1 MVVLKWVVFLLLAT
15 KYWDRTIPLTKSLLQ
30 CGLYPDSMEPW
41 TCFQIFISWEPMLSP
56 SIFAVPYAI
65 SPTDTNPQAA
75 QLTGYSSG
83 VMKPKPLSEK
93 NFFKVP
99 NLQWWWN
106 AWLHGETKRTQLSV
120 ESSLVLFSH
129 CGGRIQQ
136 QLWILV
142 TLQSSYSFSPS

>member
-1 MVVLKWVVFLLLAT
+1 MGGVSAAGHKVLGQDHSFNQKPFAMWPISRFYGTMNL
-15 KYWDRTIPLTKSLLQ
+15 
-30 CGLYPDSMEPW
+30 
-41 TCFQIFISWEPMLSP
+41 FQIFISWEPMLSP

-99 NLQWWWN
+99 NLQ
-106 AWLHGETKRTQLSV
+106 
-120 ESSLVLFSH
+120 
-129 CGGRIQQ
+129 
-136 QLWILV
+136 
-142 TLQSSYSFSPS
+142 